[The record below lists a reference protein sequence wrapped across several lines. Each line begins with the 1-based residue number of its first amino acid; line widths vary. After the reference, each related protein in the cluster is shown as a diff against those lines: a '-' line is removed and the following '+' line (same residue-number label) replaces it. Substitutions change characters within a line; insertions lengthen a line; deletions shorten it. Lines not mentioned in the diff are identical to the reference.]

1 MKIEVLFFATLRDKV
16 GQKSV
21 VVEMDESRRVSD
33 LKKRLAVLYPPLA
46 PHLET
51 ALVAINHSFAVDGDV
66 IPEGA
71 EVAMFPPVSGGE
83 AYPEVFRITSES
95 LDLDE
100 LVAQIVSPAT
110 GAVCVFTG
118 FVRGITTR
126 DNPHE
131 TVSLQYEAY
140 SQMAEM
146 KMAQIAVEIRQRW
159 PEVQGIA
166 MVQRIG
172 LLNPGTPTVV
182 IACSAAHRD
191 NGIFEAARYGI
202 DRLKEIVP
210 VWKKEIGPH
219 GEEWVEGHYIP
230 GKED

>member
-1 MKIEVLFFATLRDKV
+1 MT
-16 GQKSV
+16 
-21 VVEMDESRRVSD
+21 VELGESRRVGD
-33 LKKRLAVLYPPLA
+33 LKKQLAALYPSLA

-51 ALVAINHSFAVDGDV
+51 ALVAINHSFAVDGDM

-110 GAVCVFTG
+110 GAVCMFTG

-159 PEVQGIA
+159 PKVQGIA

-219 GEEWVEGHYIP
+219 GEEWVEGDYIP